1 MATAAG
7 TDIDKDPRSGP
18 RPGAAAIVGEHPYF
32 NAVEVAHA
40 PLAGVEG
47 AEPVYLV
54 TAIAGEDEPYL
65 GLGHGTPAEDAALLV
80 VVIVVPLVFVSVGIV
95 ARVRTGSGVGHRILG
110 IIAIGIG
117 FAVPRL
123 PALTLAAIVLFV
135 GAAWLVSSILETVEA
150 VHRPRRPPPGPPCA
164 RWHNIRHSRADHDP
178 STWSGW
184 FPPRPGTPSCVR
196 FIGSACVHR
205 RGALPLVRPT
215 RCRCVRIAI
224 PVEFGNPYPGE
235 PVRERFERVSAPR
248 YPAGHERAAS
258 SPSPH
263 THVVHPHQRS
273 ESHSASG
280 PQRRHHLCEHQNR
293 TRRPRSGR

>member
-1 MATAAG
+1 
-7 TDIDKDPRSGP
+7 
-18 RPGAAAIVGEHPYF
+18 
-32 NAVEVAHA
+32 VEVAHA

-123 PALTLAAIVLFV
+123 PALTLAVIVLFV

-150 VHRPRRPPPGPPCA
+150 VTDRDAHHRGPPA
-164 RWHNIRHSRADHDP
+164 LGGIISAIAGLIMILAP
-178 STWSGW
+178 GLGGS
-184 FPPRPGTPSCVR
+184 PRGR
-196 FIGSACVHR
+196 
-205 RGALPLVRPT
+205 ALPLV
-215 RCRCVRIAI
+215 
-224 PVEFGNPYPGE
+224 F
-235 PVRERFERVSAPR
+235 VS
-248 YPAGHERAAS
+248 
-258 SPSPH
+258 
-263 THVVHPHQRS
+263 
-273 ESHSASG
+273 
-280 PQRRHHLCEHQNR
+280 
-293 TRRPRSGR
+293 